1 MKYAMNIVL
10 AVALVVLT
18 SEGVVRGQYQLGDGT
33 GLDNN
38 LQQGSGG
45 VNSPKVRNTAGV
57 YADAVITGNVTG
69 LGAFRGEIDYGAPS
83 EFRGQLST
91 DDNFSF
97 YRQSYG
103 SAAPLRSRVLG
114 RSNIYGDVGRSPYGG
129 GDSVMIRSGAGA
141 TLGGITGRGTD
152 YSSVASVTRSD
163 GGLISNYQSYTR
175 SPRQFNRQTA
185 YYSEQRLAVSRDE
198 AGRML
203 EVTSSPLMGLNVRP
217 ITPSKSTTMG
227 DSYATP
233 ADGVTDARLT
243 GQLDVTEPLTDD
255 RGRPISETQLIAQTV
270 SLGERLGSQVLATQ
284 YLDQAR
290 PTESAEQLAS
300 VSKSLDVLLLG
311 DRSVEPGQDVYMDLL
326 GQIKRDALSDRA
338 NAAATQ
344 PEQGAEPGEAE
355 PTEPTE
361 PSEAENTRP
370 TAPAVAERNA
380 IIEAAMAKLNY
391 DLEPLGTLAGSSR
404 TLFNDAMR
412 EAESHMRKGR
422 FFDAETAYDR
432 ALRLKPGYPTAMV
445 GRAHAQIGA
454 GVFASAARSL
464 RAVYSNHPEMIAAR
478 YVQPLLPDDE
488 RLEWAVTRLEAQ
500 QEKNRA
506 STGAPMLLAYIAYQQ
521 KDARALGAALFE
533 MQKRDMSDPLLP
545 LLQRI
550 WGDMEG
556 AQNHGDDSA
565 DD

>member
-10 AVALVVLT
+10 AVGLLVLT
-18 SEGVVRGQYQLGDGT
+18 ANGVARGQYQLGNGT

-91 DDNFSF
+91 DDNFTF
-97 YRQSYG
+97 YRRSYG

-114 RSNIYGDVGRSPYGG
+114 RSNIYGDAGRSYYGG
-129 GDSVMIRSGAGA
+129 GESVLIRSGAGA

-152 YSSVASVTRSD
+152 YSSVAPVSRIDS
-163 GGLISNYQSYTR
+163 GPMSSYQAYTR
-175 SPRQFNRQTA
+175 SPRQFNRQSA

-217 ITPSKSTTMG
+217 IEPPKPTTTN
-227 DSYATP
+227 DSSATP
-233 ADGVTDARLT
+233 AESISDARLT
-243 GQLDVTEPLTDD
+243 GQLDVPEPLTDD
-255 RGRPISETQLIAQTV
+255 RGRPISEMQLTARTV
-270 SLGERLGSQVLATQ
+270 SLGERLGSQVLATR

-290 PTESAEQLAS
+290 PTESAEELAS

-326 GQIKRDALSDRA
+326 GQIKRDALTDRA
-338 NAAATQ
+338 DAAVTPAGPDT
-344 PEQGAEPGEAE
+344 EPADDEA
-355 PTEPTE
+355 TEPTE
-361 PSEAENTRP
+361 AEATRP

-422 FFDAETAYDR
+422 YFDAETAYER

-478 YVQPLLPDDE
+478 YTQPLLPDDE
-488 RLEWAVTRLEAQ
+488 RLDWAITRLEAQ

-533 MQKRDMSDPLLP
+533 MQKRDLNDPLLP

-550 WGDMEG
+550 WGDMDG